1 MIEVKI
7 DTEYIKLD
15 QFLKFEGLADTGG
28 EAKNIIMEGKVIVN
42 GVVEKA
48 RGKKLRVEDIIEFQ
62 GRKYK
67 IV

>member
-1 MIEVKI
+1 MIEIKI

-15 QFLKFEGLADTGG
+15 QFLKYEGLINTGG
-28 EAKNIIMEGKVIVN
+28 EAKNVIMEGKVLVN

-48 RGKKLRVEDIIEFQ
+48 RGKKLRTEDVIEFE